1 MKQLMT
7 IALTVVAIALSGV
20 QALAQ
25 VTAIKQVVN
34 NSSVDVLVFSYES
47 VSGFRIPPG
56 GPWELDPSMWIPWA
70 RNPDEFQKH
79 HIEVK
84 TAPTFKGFFAG
95 NRFYFQRMIWQH
107 GDYVRVSTGAYE
119 NPGQQICGNSS
130 VGGDRY
136 MTIDSSGRPCLY
148 SLRVIKGHKK
158 ILRAP
163 IVRR

>member
-7 IALTVVAIALSGV
+7 IALAVVAITISGV

-34 NSSVDVLVFSYES
+34 NSSVDVLVWSFES

-56 GPWELDPSMWIPWA
+56 GPWGLDPSMWIPWA
-70 RNPDEFQKH
+70 RNADEFQNH
-79 HIEVK
+79 HILVS
-84 TAPTFKGFFAG
+84 AYTFKRFFGAK
-95 NRFYFQRMIWQH
+95 RFYFQWTIWQH
-107 GDYVRVSTGAYE
+107 GDYVRISTGAYE
-119 NPGQQICGNSS
+119 NPGQLICGYSS

-136 MTIDSSGRPCLY
+136 MTIDGSGRPCLH
-148 SLRVIKGHKK
+148 SLQATKGHKK